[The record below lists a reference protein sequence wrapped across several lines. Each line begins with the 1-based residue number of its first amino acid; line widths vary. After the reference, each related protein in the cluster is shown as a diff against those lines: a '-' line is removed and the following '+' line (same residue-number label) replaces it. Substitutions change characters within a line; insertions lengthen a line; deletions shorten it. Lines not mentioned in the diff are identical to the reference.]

1 MIALGGQP
9 SVIANN
15 SAVGESSA
23 PSGPIPTLDFP
34 SVGIGP
40 PIKGSGG
47 IGTNLV
53 DASQNLEPPMNT
65 DKHIRERSK
74 SSHSAPAT
82 SNHPTPVTAT

>member
-1 MIALGGQP
+1 LGVKRRDRPNQRLR
-9 SVIANN
+9 A
-15 SAVGESSA
+15 
-23 PSGPIPTLDFP
+23 
-34 SVGIGP
+34 
-40 PIKGSGG
+40 

-53 DASQNLEPPMNT
+53 DAGQNLEPPMNT